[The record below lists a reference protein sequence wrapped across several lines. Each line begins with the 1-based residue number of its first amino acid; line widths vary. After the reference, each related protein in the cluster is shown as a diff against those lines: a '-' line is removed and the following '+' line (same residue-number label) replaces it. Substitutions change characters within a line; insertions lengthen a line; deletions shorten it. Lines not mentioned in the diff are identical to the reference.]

1 MQPPAQIPLS
11 VWDLLE
17 QLYLDS
23 AKDRGCDTYADLSVN
38 EKRAILK
45 DFAKEQAT
53 GSKRWAAIVE
63 DLRVVSPLLLTS
75 CLALN
80 PLGKPSLWSTG

>member
-17 QLYLDS
+17 QLYRDS
-23 AKDRGCDTYADLSVN
+23 GKCQDRDAYASLTVN

-45 DFAKEQAT
+45 DFAKEQ
-53 GSKRWAAIVE
+53 GVKSPRWAAIVE
-63 DLRVVSPLLLTS
+63 DLRVVSLQ
-75 CLALN
+75 
-80 PLGKPSLWSTG
+80 LGDAAE